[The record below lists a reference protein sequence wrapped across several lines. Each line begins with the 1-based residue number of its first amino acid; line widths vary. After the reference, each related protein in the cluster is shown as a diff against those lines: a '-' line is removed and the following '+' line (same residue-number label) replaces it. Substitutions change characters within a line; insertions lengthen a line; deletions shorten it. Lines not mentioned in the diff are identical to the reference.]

1 MKKFNSTLMY
11 FLILIMSIIILS
23 TNCVANN
30 NSSATKSQNEIDV
43 LMISGDVYGSSFVV
57 GDDNIRSIKQ
67 QFEDFGWNITIAGI
81 GDTIGPCPWGES
93 TFNIEPLI
101 ASIKI
106 NEINS
111 ITDFDAVVILPGRDF
126 SRLITDNTILN
137 LLKEANNNGMII
149 AAWCRGVRLLAAA
162 DIIRGKNVIG
172 HFDYFE
178 DYKEAGANY
187 VEYSFKWENGNKIF
201 ENVTPP
207 VRDRN
212 IITTVRSLYYRNE
225 MCKLIKEAVEE
236 TLIGDK

>member
-1 MKKFNSTLMY
+1 MLSIKYLLRIVLLFY
-11 FLILIMSIIILS
+11 FIFFSNLYSADKNNCSDKNLINVLII
-23 TNCVANN
+23 A
-30 NSSATKSQNEIDV
+30 
-43 LMISGDVYGSSFVV
+43 GDKYGSSFVV
-57 GDDNIRSIKQ
+57 SDENIPSIKQ
-67 QFEDFGWNITIAGI
+67 QFEDFEWNIAIAGI
-81 GDTIGPCPWGES
+81 SDTISPCPWGES

-101 ASIKI
+101 VSTKI

-126 SRLITDNTILN
+126 SRLINDNTTLN
-137 LLKEANNNGMII
+137 LLKEANNNGMVI
-149 AAWCRGVRLLAAA
+149 AAWCRGVRLLTAA

-178 DYKEAGANY
+178 DYKAAGANY
-187 VEYSFKWENGNKIF
+187 IEYSFKWENGNKIF

-207 VRDRN
+207 IRDRN

-225 MCKLIKEAVEE
+225 MCQLIKEAVEE

>member
-1 MKKFNSTLMY
+1 MY
-11 FLILIMSIIILS
+11 FLILILSTIILS
-23 TNCVANN
+23 TYCFASN
-30 NSSATKSQNEIDV
+30 NSNTTKSKNEIDV

-57 GDDNIRSIKQ
+57 GDDNVRSIKQ

-81 GDTIGPCPWGES
+81 GDTIIPCPWGES

-101 ASIKI
+101 VSTKI

-126 SRLITDNTILN
+126 SRLINDNTTLN

-162 DIIRGKNVIG
+162 DIIQGINIIG

-178 DYKEAGANY
+178 DYKTAGANY
-187 VEYSFKWENGNKIF
+187 VEYSFKWKNGNKIF
-201 ENVTPP
+201 ENVMPP
-207 VRDRN
+207 IRDRN

-225 MCKLIKEAVEE
+225 MCQLIKEVVEK
-236 TLIGDK
+236 TSIGDN

>member
-1 MKKFNSTLMY
+1 MEKFNYTLMY
-11 FLILIMSIIILS
+11 FLILIMNTIIVS
-23 TNCVANN
+23 PYCFANN
-30 NSSATKSQNEIDV
+30 NSSTAKLNNVINV
-43 LMISGDVYGSSFVV
+43 LMISGDVYGSSFVI
-57 GDDNIRSIKQ
+57 GDDNVHSIKQ

-81 GDTIGPCPWGES
+81 SDTIGPCPWGES
-93 TFNIEPLI
+93 TYNIEPLI
-101 ASIKI
+101 VSTKM

-126 SRLITDNTILN
+126 SRLITDDTALN

-162 DIIRGKNVIG
+162 DIIQGRNIIG

-178 DYKEAGANY
+178 DYKASDANY

-207 VRDRN
+207 IRDRN
-212 IITTVRSLYYRNE
+212 IITTIRSLYYRNE
-225 MCKLIKEAVEE
+225 MCQLIKEAVEE
-236 TLIGDK
+236 HFNWR